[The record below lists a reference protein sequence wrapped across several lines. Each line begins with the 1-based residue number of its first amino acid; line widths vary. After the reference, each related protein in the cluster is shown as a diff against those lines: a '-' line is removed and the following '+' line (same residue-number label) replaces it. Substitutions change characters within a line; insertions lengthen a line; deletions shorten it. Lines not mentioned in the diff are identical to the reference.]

1 MEYITRGCFF
11 VFCNLL
17 LYEIGAQMRGE
28 KKVGQFK
35 KYIWSK
41 GPLAPMGSR
50 YGL

>member
-35 KYIWSK
+35 KLFAESQQ
-41 GPLAPMGSR
+41 A
-50 YGL
+50 